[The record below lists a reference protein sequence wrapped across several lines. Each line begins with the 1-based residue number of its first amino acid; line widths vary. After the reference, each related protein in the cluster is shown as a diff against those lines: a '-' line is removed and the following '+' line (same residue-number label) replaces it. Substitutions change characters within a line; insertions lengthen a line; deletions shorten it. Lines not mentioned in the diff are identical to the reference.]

1 MTLVKRIL
9 VTAALAAA
17 AAAGSAA
24 PALAAGSHISFAPQD
39 QDDPPVVV
47 TPQDVHA
54 T

>member
-9 VTAALAAA
+9 VTTALAAA

-24 PALAAGSHISFAPQD
+24 PALAADSHVTVASQD
-39 QDDPPVVV
+39 RGDIPVVV

>member
-9 VTAALAAA
+9 VTTALVAA

-24 PALAAGSHISFAPQD
+24 PALAAGGHVTVAPQD
-39 QDDPPVVV
+39 HGDIPVA

>member
-1 MTLVKRIL
+1 MTLIKRIL
-9 VTAALAAA
+9 ITTALAAA

-24 PALAAGSHISFAPQD
+24 PALAAGGHATVASQD
-39 QDDPPVVV
+39 HGDVPVV

>member
-9 VTAALAAA
+9 VTTALAAA

-24 PALAAGSHISFAPQD
+24 PALAAGGHITAAPQD
-39 QDDPPVVV
+39 HGDTPVVV